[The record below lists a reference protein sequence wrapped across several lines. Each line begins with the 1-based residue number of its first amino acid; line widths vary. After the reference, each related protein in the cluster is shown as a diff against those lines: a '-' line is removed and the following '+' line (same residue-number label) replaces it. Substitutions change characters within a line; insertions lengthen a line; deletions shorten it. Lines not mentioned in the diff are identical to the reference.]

1 MKAHGKSKYS
11 AASSLLGYLYQCRLA
26 LLETLKRLKTN
37 PSVAVAIETLDDVV
51 FETNGTPAEII
62 QVKHHINRQANL
74 TEASTDLWKTILIWC
89 DLLREGIVQND
100 AVLCMMTTAKA
111 PEGSAASYLRVEDRN
126 IAEAEKLL
134 LQAAQTSVSKTN
146 QKAYSCFR
154 DMTPEVR
161 HELLSSALVFDNCP
175 LNQDID
181 QQLQEEI
188 WFACHRSHIDKFLI
202 YLEGWWFKRIL
213 KGLDAEQSI
222 PILGE
227 ELDARLDE
235 LREQFKS
242 DALPIHDDLKTAT
255 VDHEL
260 YHNYVFVHQL
270 KLIEV
275 GAKRIAL
282 AVNNYYRA
290 FEQRSRWIRE
300 DLILVGDLEDYEKQ
314 LVEEWETYFET
325 MREDLGD
332 DATEREKIKAAR
344 AIYDWAEK
352 EADIPIRPRCREP
365 FVTRG
370 SYHILSDR
378 QEVGWHPEFRTRL
391 VRLLEGKEV
400 AQ

>member
-1 MKAHGKSKYS
+1 
-11 AASSLLGYLYQCRLA
+11 
-26 LLETLKRLKTN
+26 
-37 PSVAVAIETLDDVV
+37 
-51 FETNGTPAEII
+51 
-62 QVKHHINRQANL
+62 
-74 TEASTDLWKTILIWC
+74 
-89 DLLREGIVQND
+89 
-100 AVLCMMTTAKA
+100 
-111 PEGSAASYLRVEDRN
+111 
-126 IAEAEKLL
+126 
-134 LQAAQTSVSKTN
+134 
-146 QKAYSCFR
+146 
-154 DMTPEVR
+154 
-161 HELLSSALVFDNCP
+161 
-175 LNQDID
+175 
-181 QQLQEEI
+181 
-188 WFACHRSHIDKFLI
+188 
-202 YLEGWWFKRIL
+202 
-213 KGLDAEQSI
+213 
-222 PILGE
+222 
-227 ELDARLDE
+227 

-290 FEQRSRWIRE
+290 FEQRSRWMRE

-352 EADIPIRPRCREP
+352 KADIPIRPRCREP